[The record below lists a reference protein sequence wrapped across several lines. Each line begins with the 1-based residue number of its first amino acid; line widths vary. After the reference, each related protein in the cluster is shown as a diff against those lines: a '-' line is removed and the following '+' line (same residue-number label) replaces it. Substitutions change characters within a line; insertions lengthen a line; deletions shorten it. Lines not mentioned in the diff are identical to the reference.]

1 MINLLAHQDYTRSG
15 RIIVTELPDRL
26 IFENEGSFYE
36 GQPLDYISGH
46 KTPRR
51 YRNPFLAQ
59 AMAELNM
66 IDTMGYGIYEMHIG
80 QARRYFPLPDYD
92 LNEPDAVKMTIYG
105 KIVDPA
111 YSRML
116 IQKTDLSLQEI
127 FALDRVQK
135 RLPIDDA
142 VVRQLRKANL
152 IEGRKPNFHVSATI
166 AVATASKADY
176 ILTRAQDDDYYTKLI
191 SDYLAKFG
199 SATRK
204 EIDSLL
210 MSKLS
215 DVLDDKQKH
224 NKIGNLIT
232 AMRVAETIIN
242 TGSRKSPR
250 WTLK

>member
-1 MINLLAHQDYTRSG
+1 
-15 RIIVTELPDRL
+15 
-26 IFENEGSFYE
+26 
-36 GQPLDYISGH
+36 
-46 KTPRR
+46 
-51 YRNPFLAQ
+51 
-59 AMAELNM
+59 
-66 IDTMGYGIYEMHIG
+66 
-80 QARRYFPLPDYD
+80 
-92 LNEPDAVKMTIYG
+92 
-105 KIVDPA
+105 
-111 YSRML
+111 
-116 IQKTDLSLQEI
+116 
-127 FALDRVQK
+127 
-135 RLPIDDA
+135 
-142 VVRQLRKANL
+142 
-152 IEGRKPNFHVSATI
+152 VSATI